1 MGETN
6 SRGNRRSRRRL
17 GLLTVGALGVV
28 FGDIGTSP
36 LYAFTQIFSG
46 AHTIPVVEARVLGAL
61 SMVFW
66 TLTLVVSVKYVVIV
80 MRADNQGEGGIM
92 VLASLAS
99 NALKRHKASAA
110 LMLLGLIGAALF
122 YGDGLITPAVSVLS
136 AVEGIGVAAPSLNR
150 LVIPIALVIL
160 FLFFAVQRFGTG
172 RVGRVFGPIMIVWF
186 FAIAILGLFS
196 VIKTPGVL
204 RSINPIYTV
213 SFFRGEPRLAFLA
226 LGAIVLCVTGAE
238 ALYADMGQF
247 GRSPIRLSWFAIV
260 APALYLNY
268 LGQGALVL
276 RDPSAIANSF
286 FLLVPHFLQIP
297 MVIFATAA
305 TVIASQAVVS
315 GAFSMTQQ
323 AIRLGY
329 LPRMTVRHTSASEGG
344 QVYVPAVN
352 WILMIAVLGL
362 ILGFQ
367 DSSRLASAYG
377 IAVTGTF
384 VITGLLVAILARNRW
399 GLSLWI
405 VIPAAAV
412 SLLIDG
418 AFFISNL
425 TKFMHGGWF
434 PLVIAVIIVA
444 ILSTWQWGRKRLAS
458 RLESLQTSAQELPAY
473 LDSQHIV
480 RTPGVAIYPTVEEGI
495 PIALLQR
502 IALVHAVNDVT
513 VVLHL
518 LTADTPHVNDENRLE
533 IISGAVIDVTATYGY
548 MERPDIL
555 DVVRHVNLVH
565 PEVDPDTCTFVFHTM
580 NIETTETNPIKRI
593 PTELFTIMQRNA
605 TDPQHYFGLP
615 ADRVLEF
622 GRLIKF

>member
-1 MGETN
+1 M
-6 SRGNRRSRRRL
+6 
-17 GLLTVGALGVV
+17 
-28 FGDIGTSP
+28 
-36 LYAFTQIFSG
+36 
-46 AHTIPVVEARVLGAL
+46 
-61 SMVFW
+61 
-66 TLTLVVSVKYVVIV
+66 
-80 MRADNQGEGGIM
+80 
-92 VLASLAS
+92 
-99 NALKRHKASAA
+99 
-110 LMLLGLIGAALF
+110 
-122 YGDGLITPAVSVLS
+122 
-136 AVEGIGVAAPSLNR
+136 
-150 LVIPIALVIL
+150 
-160 FLFFAVQRFGTG
+160 
-172 RVGRVFGPIMIVWF
+172 
-186 FAIAILGLFS
+186 
-196 VIKTPGVL
+196 
-204 RSINPIYTV
+204 
-213 SFFRGEPRLAFLA
+213 
-226 LGAIVLCVTGAE
+226 
-238 ALYADMGQF
+238 
-247 GRSPIRLSWFAIV
+247 
-260 APALYLNY
+260 
-268 LGQGALVL
+268 
-276 RDPSAIANSF
+276 
-286 FLLVPHFLQIP
+286 
-297 MVIFATAA
+297 
-305 TVIASQAVVS
+305 
-315 GAFSMTQQ
+315 
-323 AIRLGY
+323 
-329 LPRMTVRHTSASEGG
+329 
-344 QVYVPAVN
+344 
-352 WILMIAVLGL
+352 
-362 ILGFQ
+362 
-367 DSSRLASAYG
+367 
-377 IAVTGTF
+377 
-384 VITGLLVAILARNRW
+384 LVAILARNKW

-458 RLESLQTSAQELPAY
+458 RLESLQASAQELPAY
-473 LDSQHIV
+473 LGSQHIV

-548 MERPDIL
+548 MERPDLL